1 MTATRARP
9 STSLSIV
16 KARPIIGATRST
28 EKKSAVTICE
38 RRISGSAGPSRFR
51 LIETSL
57 IAASPVKT
65 SCCARQSR

>member
-28 EKKSAVTICE
+28 EKNSDVTICA
-38 RRISGSAGPSRFR
+38 RRISGSA
-51 LIETSL
+51 
-57 IAASPVKT
+57 
-65 SCCARQSR
+65 